1 MGFIVRKL
9 SKYLQEMPQQAP
21 VVLLTGPRQCGKS
34 TLLQELFPNYNYVTL
49 DDLRLR
55 EQAINDPELF
65 LAYHKKPLIIDEI
78 QNAPNLFSYIKM
90 EVDRDRSKGS
100 YILTGSQQFDLMSG
114 VHESLAGRMAI
125 ANLTPFAIEELYKKS
140 IPLWSELVIQ
150 GLFPEPSLD
159 KNINSYKWYMRYLE
173 SLLNKDIKNN
183 LREDKLGSYDQFVRL
198 TGMRTSQELVFS
210 DLAKEIGVSA
220 LTIKNW
226 TSLLERS
233 QLVFL
238 LQPYHNNLGK
248 RVVKAPKLYFIDAAI
263 PAYLTGHR
271 DTRAIQEGVMAG
283 ALFENLVIAELWKYF
298 HNRDEKPRMY
308 FFRDNHGL
316 ESDLVIEW
324 KGQVIFVEIK
334 ITADPE
340 KHHYQNLVKLL
351 RLKPG
356 AKGLFLC
363 NKKQAMALTKDI
375 EAIHWSG
382 IYQYLDKKCS

>member
-1 MGFIVRKL
+1 
-9 SKYLQEMPQQAP
+9 MPQQAP

-100 YILTGSQQFDLMSG
+100 YILTGSQKFDLMSG

-140 IPLWSELVIQ
+140 IPLWSELIIQ

-198 TGMRTSQELVFS
+198 TGIRTSQELVFS

-283 ALFENLVIAELWKYF
+283 ALFEKLVIAELWKYF

-363 NKKQAMALTKDI
+363 NRKQAMALTKDI

-382 IYQYLDKKCS
+382 VYQYLDKKCS